1 MSIDKLRGE
10 TTRAASDAA
19 RKARDQIKRKR
30 KGIEARNKRQEN
42 LSDRINQILQS
53 QNEKL
58 AEQGDLFGNI
68 TGAADNAA
76 KAAAVLKGQI
86 ESGVP
91 FSEDLVK
98 SMEESAKN
106 SDELGDALGEIVPG
120 LMGAAKGAQTM
131 ALALKTALGPI
142 GLVIAGATLIFKA
155 VTGIA
160 TKTREFQ
167 RQTGL
172 AADQALLLEARFKAL
187 ELVNVDLEGENIR
200 NAFNAART
208 ELGATVDE
216 AVDLSTTV
224 ARTAAQIGVSED
236 QFVKVLGKLESVS
249 DLSREQLINQL
260 KSNAELIRAEGLAP
274 TDVFQDLAENSQ
286 LIAEFTKDGGDN
298 LLQAAISARKLGLS
312 VSQTAGIADNLLN
325 FEESIAAQQEASLLL
340 GRQLNLDKA
349 RQLAFQ
355 DDLSGLG
362 DEILKQVGTEA
373 EFTRLNRIE
382 KQALARAVGLQVDE
396 LSKIV
401 KNQSAAG
408 LDNNSKN
415 QLDALNT
422 MNTKLDAIADN
433 TGATSAPGFWKSVF
447 PPK

>member
-1 MSIDKLRGE
+1 
-10 TTRAASDAA
+10 
-19 RKARDQIKRKR
+19 
-30 KGIEARNKRQEN
+30 
-42 LSDRINQILQS
+42 
-53 QNEKL
+53 
-58 AEQGDLFGNI
+58 
-68 TGAADNAA
+68 
-76 KAAAVLKGQI
+76 
-86 ESGVP
+86 
-91 FSEDLVK
+91 
-98 SMEESAKN
+98 
-106 SDELGDALGEIVPG
+106 
-120 LMGAAKGAQTM
+120 
-131 ALALKTALGPI
+131 
-142 GLVIAGATLIFKA
+142 
-155 VTGIA
+155 
-160 TKTREFQ
+160 TREFQ

-187 ELVNVDLEGENIR
+187 ELTNVDLEGENIR
-200 NAFNAART
+200 NAFNAARM

-224 ARTAAQIGVSED
+224 ARTSAQIGVSED

-355 DDLSGLG
+355 
-362 DEILKQVGTEA
+362 
-373 EFTRLNRIE
+373 
-382 KQALARAVGLQVDE
+382 
-396 LSKIV
+396 
-401 KNQSAAG
+401 
-408 LDNNSKN
+408 
-415 QLDALNT
+415 
-422 MNTKLDAIADN
+422 
-433 TGATSAPGFWKSVF
+433 
-447 PPK
+447 

>member
-1 MSIDKLRGE
+1 MAMS
-10 TTRAASDAA
+10 A
-19 RKARDQIKRKR
+19 KAKAEQL
-30 KGIEARNKRQEN
+30 ERQAN
-42 LSDRINQILQS
+42 LSDRLDQIIQS

-58 AEQGDLFGNI
+58 QEQGNLFGAI

-76 KAAAVLKGQI
+76 KAAEVLKGQI
-86 ESGVP
+86 SEAVP
-91 FSEDLVK
+91 LSEDLVK
-98 SMEESAKN
+98 SMEESASR
-106 SDELGDALGEIVPG
+106 SDELGDALGEIAPG
-120 LMGAAKGAQTM
+120 LMSAAKGAQTM
-131 ALALKTALGPI
+131 ALAFKTALGPI

-155 VTGIA
+155 VTGLA

-187 ELVNVDLEGENIR
+187 ELTNVDLEGENIR
-200 NAFNAART
+200 NAFNAARM

-224 ARTAAQIGVSED
+224 ARTSAQIGVSED

-249 DLSREQLINQL
+249 DLSREQLVNQL

-382 KQALARAVGLQVDE
+382 KQALARAVGLHD
-396 LSKIV
+396 IT
-401 KNQSAAG
+401 A
-408 LDNNSKN
+408 
-415 QLDALNT
+415 
-422 MNTKLDAIADN
+422 N
-433 TGATSAPGFWKSVF
+433 TGATSRPGFWQSVF
-447 PPK
+447 PSKGS